1 MNLDTKY
8 SISRETRVINIL
20 GMHARPA
27 AKIAE
32 MTMNAKGGIWLSDGV
47 STVDASSII
56 DLLTLCAARGT
67 QIFIQAEN
75 IEDSEIADQIK
86 QFFDKGFGE
95 KINE

>member
-1 MNLDTKY
+1 
-8 SISRETRVINIL
+8 
-20 GMHARPA
+20 
-27 AKIAE
+27 